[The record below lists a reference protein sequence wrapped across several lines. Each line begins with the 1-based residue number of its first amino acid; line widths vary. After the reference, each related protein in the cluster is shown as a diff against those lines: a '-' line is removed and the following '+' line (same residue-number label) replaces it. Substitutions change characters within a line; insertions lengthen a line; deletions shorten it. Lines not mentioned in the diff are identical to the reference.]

1 MAAVESLRTHL
12 IEELTDLRD
21 AEEQLIDA
29 LPLLAA
35 AATAKPLKTAFQ
47 KHLRETRTHRMRVDQ
62 ALRELGERPTSKR
75 CEGMKGLLSEGKTV
89 MNKTPEG
96 ALRDAVIITGAQ
108 KVEHYEMA
116 SYGTARTYAAVLGE
130 TRVARLL
137 QQTLKEEKGADL
149 TLTTIAERSVNEDA
163 ADEWSAQEEEGV
175 MARVT
180 NVVRRAAAG
189 VGITGPSTSNGKGR
203 KRRTGKR
210 TSRSRRELIDT
221 NRDKRYVRRDARGHF
236 KESDDVGRS
245 LARDRKQKAKRKT
258 SRGQGD
264 RGDR

>member
-1 MAAVESLRTHL
+1 
-12 IEELTDLRD
+12 
-21 AEEQLIDA
+21 
-29 LPLLAA
+29 
-35 AATAKPLKTAFQ
+35 
-47 KHLRETRTHRMRVDQ
+47 MRVDH
-62 ALRELGERPTSKR
+62 ALRELGETPLSKR
-75 CEGMKGLLSEGKTV
+75 CEGMKGLLDEGKTV

-96 ALRDAVIITGAQ
+96 ALRDAVLITGAQ

-116 SYGTARTYAAVLGE
+116 SYGTARTYAAVLRE

-137 QQTLKEEKGADL
+137 QQTLKEKKAADL

-163 ADEWSAQEEEGV
+163 ADEWSAQEEEEGV

-189 VGITGPSTSNGKGR
+189 VGMTGPSSSNGKGR

-210 TSRSRRELIDT
+210 TSRSRRQLIDT
-221 NRDKRYVRRDARGHF
+221 GRDKRYVRRDARGHF

-245 LARDRKQKAKRKT
+245 LARDRKRKAKRKT
-258 SRGQGD
+258 SGGQGD